1 MSQAEH
7 AGQTFTPQERRIT
20 LVGVLLVF
28 LLSALDQTIVSTAM
42 PRIIAQLQGLS
53 LYAWVTTAYMLSS
66 TVMVPIYGK
75 LGDIYGRKPVLV
87 AGIAIFMGGSFLCG
101 LAGEFGRL
109 PLLGGGMTQL
119 IVFRGL
125 QGLGGGALFTSAFA
139 IIADMYPPRE
149 RAKFAG
155 MFGGVFGLASILG
168 PVIGGFFTDLDMTHV
183 AGVAVAGWRWIF
195 YVNIPVALLS
205 LFMIISRMP
214 RFTHR
219 NPGKIDFAGAAL
231 IVVTFVPLL
240 LALSWGGRNYP
251 WSSPVIAGLFA
262 VSACGLVA
270 FVLTERVVT
279 NPIVSMGLFK
289 NKVFST
295 ANAGA
300 FVSSMAFM
308 GSLTFLPLYLQ
319 LGLGVKATTSG
330 LSILPMM
337 IGMIASSST
346 VGQFISRTGK
356 YKPFM
361 MGGSALTVVG
371 LVFLS
376 RVGTGTTLPDLSWR
390 LLLLGVGLG
399 PSMSTFNIVIQNA
412 VGRAQ
417 MGVATSASQFFRQIG
432 GTVGIALFGAILTH
446 NFAAAA
452 PSQPAAPGVH
462 AQALDLQTLMTGT
475 IGDAPPN
482 AAAPQIHVDQAVRA
496 MVVHA
501 VTGVF
506 KVGVGVAGLAFCL
519 VAMIPVLPLE
529 HRGRGAPAPE
539 PKSEAEVE
547 ADAVAAEDDPVSVVL
562 H

>member
-1 MSQAEH
+1 MSQADH
-7 AGQTFTPQERRIT
+7 SGQSFTPQERRIT
-20 LVGVLLVF
+20 LIGVLLVF

-75 LGDIYGRKPVLV
+75 LGDIYGRKPVLIV
-87 AGIAIFMGGSFLCG
+87 GIAIFMSGSFLCG
-101 LAGEFGRL
+101 LSGEFGRL

-139 IIADMYPPRE
+139 IIADLYPPRE

-168 PVIGGFFTDLDMTHV
+168 PVIGGFFTDLGMTHL
-183 AGVAVAGWRWIF
+183 GGLAVAGWRWIF
-195 YVNIPVALLS
+195 YVNIPIALLS

-214 RFTHR
+214 RLTNR

-231 IVVTFVPLL
+231 IVATFVPLL

-270 FVLTERVVT
+270 FVLTERVVA
-279 NPIVSMGLFK
+279 NPIVSMALFK
-289 NKVFST
+289 NRVFST

-308 GSLTFLPLYLQ
+308 GSLTFLPLYMQ

-337 IGMIASSST
+337 VGMVASSSI

-371 LVFLS
+371 LVLLS
-376 RVGTGTTLPDLSWR
+376 RVGAATTLPDLAWR
-390 LLLLGVGLG
+390 FLLLGVGLG

-446 NFAAAA
+446 NFAAEAA
-452 PSQPAAPGVH
+452 RLPPAPGGH
-462 AQALDLQTLMTGT
+462 AQALDLQSLMSGA
-475 IGDAPPN
+475 IGEGAAG
-482 AAAPQIHVDQAVRA
+482 AAAPAVHVDQTVRLL
-496 MVVHA
+496 VVRS

-506 KVGVGVAGLAFCL
+506 QVGVGVAALAFCL
-519 VAMIPVLPLE
+519 VAAIPVLPLE
-529 HRGRGAPAPE
+529 HRGRGAPIPE

-547 ADAVAAEDDPVSVVL
+547 ADGIAAEDDPVSVVV